1 MRKQAT
7 ALGLAAVIAG
17 AALLA
22 PGTALA
28 ASENCQTHSN
38 GKVCAQ
44 KNGSNIEITYS
55 KTSGGE
61 VWVKLGYRQGTSHK
75 FDNTYMPFRA
85 GDSRTVKLPFKA
97 VKNTCVQGAALPEGA
112 AVADALKSKSFAC
125 S

>member
-7 ALGLAAVIAG
+7 VLGLAAVIAG

-44 KNGSNIEITYS
+44 KKGSNIEITYS
-55 KTSGGE
+55 KTGGSE
-61 VWVKLGYRQGTSHK
+61 VWVKLGYRQGSNYK
-75 FDNTYMPFRA
+75 FDNTYMPVRS
-85 GDSRTVKLPFKA
+85 GQSRTVKLPFST
-97 VKNTCVQGAALPEGA
+97 VKNTCFQGAVLPEGS
-112 AVADALKSKSFAC
+112 AVADSLKSKSFGC